1 MHEWTSASPCYKH
14 IDVSPTDIEN
24 EQTRSSKDMHIDN
37 FGFLRLLQ
45 LADSALP
52 IGSTAHSFGLET
64 LVSEGG
70 LRVEQL
76 EHFLHNY
83 LSEMGRLESVF
94 CRLGYRLAPCP
105 DMHLFQERW
114 SDLNNHLSAMKPA
127 RESRVASATLG
138 RRFLQ
143 LVYGLE
149 VHPLLQYALQTT
161 KGGGENH
168 YSIAFGLVGGIL
180 DISEDMTVLAHLQQ
194 SLTALVSACQRLLP
208 LGQQQASTILWRL
221 KPTLIAIA
229 QRSEEEANHP
239 DTITIF
245 TPLADI
251 GSMRH
256 PMLETRLFI
265 S

>member
-1 MHEWTSASPCYKH
+1 
-14 IDVSPTDIEN
+14 
-24 EQTRSSKDMHIDN
+24 MHIDN
-37 FGFLRLLQ
+37 LGFLRLLQ

-64 LVSEGG
+64 LVAEGA

-76 EHFLHNY
+76 EHFLHDY
-83 LSEMGRLESVF
+83 LSEMGRLESIF
-94 CRLGYRLAPCP
+94 CRLGYRLASCP
-105 DMHLFQERW
+105 DMHPFQERW
-114 SDLNNHLSAMKPA
+114 STLNNSLSALKPA
-127 RESRVASATLG
+127 RESRVASTTLG

-143 LVYGLE
+143 LVSALE
-149 VHPLLQYALQTT
+149 AHPLLHHALQTT
-161 KGGGENH
+161 KGSGEKH
-168 YSIAFGLVGGIL
+168 YSIAFGLVGSIL
-180 DISEDMTVLAHLQQ
+180 NISEDVTVLAHLQQ
-194 SLTALVSACQRLLP
+194 SLTGLVSACQRLLP

-229 QRSEEEANHP
+229 QYSEEEANNP
-239 DTITIF
+239 DTISIF